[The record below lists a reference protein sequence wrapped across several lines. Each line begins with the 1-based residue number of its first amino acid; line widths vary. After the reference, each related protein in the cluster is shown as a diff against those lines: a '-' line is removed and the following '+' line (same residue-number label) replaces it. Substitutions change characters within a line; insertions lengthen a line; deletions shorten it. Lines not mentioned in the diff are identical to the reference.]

1 MKQLKWSKYLDIV
14 DAGDF
19 TVLYNSVSRGI
30 YMIENNL
37 MNRIAESIQC
47 HMPPS
52 DEDKEIIAKL
62 YQQGFIVKAETNEIE
77 NFIEYRYKYYNNIF
91 GTVLYVLP
99 TLKCNFAC
107 PYCIQ
112 NEYTHNLCD
121 EMSDETIK
129 QLSHWICE
137 FVQKNKDIIIESQ
150 SLNKESNLV
159 KLVFFGGEPTL
170 CNEKN
175 WKLLDLLKERLPEWV
190 KLSFTIITNGFGID
204 NDTLIK
210 YKIRGLSGLQITLDG
225 PPEIHD
231 ARRIPKDNTPTFCNI
246 LDTIKRSVDLGIK
259 TIVRINIDESN
270 VDSVFR
276 LIELLNKNKLSGKL
290 HLNIAPVDKNCATSV
305 FDGHQQSV
313 LEKFYDIF
321 QKALMSNYTVS
332 MWESFCGV
340 YARSFFVVTP
350 DGTLYKCPSLL
361 NKEHAVGNVF
371 NADFLP
377 TYEQIINH
385 TLDNHCYKCKYVGLC
400 GGGCY
405 NQNIMHGKLQCQ
417 KVTYENLVP
426 AFCKSMGEYLRK
438 KEK

>member
-1 MKQLKWSKYLDIV
+1 MKQIKWSKYLDIV

-19 TVLYNSVSRGI
+19 TVLYNSVSRGM
-30 YMIENNL
+30 YMLKNNL
-37 MNRIAESIQC
+37 IDRINESIECQTT
-47 HMPPS
+47 PS
-52 DEDKEIIAKL
+52 DEVKKIIAKL
-62 YQQGFIVKAETNEIE
+62 YQQEFIVKAETNEIE
-77 NFIEYRYKYYNNIF
+77 KFHEYRYKYYNNIF

-99 TLKCNFAC
+99 TLNCNFVC

-112 NEYTHNLCD
+112 NEYTSNSCD
-121 EMSDETIK
+121 EMSDETIN
-129 QLSHWICE
+129 QLSYWICG

-170 CNEKN
+170 YNEKN
-175 WKLLDLLKERLPEWV
+175 WKLLDLLKTSLPEWL

-231 ARRIPKDNTPTFCNI
+231 TRRTPKDNTPTFYNI
-246 LDTIKRSVDLGIK
+246 LDTIKRSIELGIK
-259 TIVRINIDESN
+259 IAVRINIDEGN
-270 VDSVFR
+270 VDSISQ
-276 LIELLNKNKLSGKL
+276 LIDLLDENKLSGTL
-290 HLNIAPVDKNCATSV
+290 HLNIAPVDKNCTTSV

-313 LEKFYDIF
+313 LGKFYDIF
-321 QKALMSNYTVS
+321 KKALMSNYTVS

-350 DGTLYKCPSLL
+350 DGNLYKCPSLL
-361 NKEHAVGNVF
+361 NKERAIGNVF
-371 NADFLP
+371 NAEFLP

-385 TLDNHCYKCKYVGLC
+385 TLEKQCYECKYVGLC

-417 KVTYENLVP
+417 KVTYENLVG
-426 AFCKSMGEYLRK
+426 AFCKSMGEYLRR